1 MYPVARMLYQLAVT
15 RHAPRLPLTGTH
27 VSHHRCWPWD
37 IDLWMELNNGRT
49 LTFYDLGRIPLAR
62 RTGLIEMLR
71 RERWGMTMAGAS
83 VRYRAR
89 IRTFELVEMR
99 SRCVG
104 WDARFIYIEQSMWK
118 GQTCCNQIVYRSAMT
133 GPEGIVPTERV
144 TRALGVD
151 PVSPPLPDW
160 VQAWIEAEE
169 RRPWP
174 PQEAEI
180 ISVAKQEDWLNSA

>member
-27 VSHHRCWPWD
+27 VSRHRCWPWD

-71 RERWGMTMAGAS
+71 RERWGMIMAGAS

-104 WDARFIYIEQSMWK
+104 WDARFVYIEQSMWK

-144 TRALGVD
+144 MQALGVD
-151 PVSPPLPDW
+151 LVSPSLPDW
-160 VQAWIEAEE
+160 IQAWIEAED

-174 PQEAEI
+174 PREAEF

>member
-1 MYPVARMLYQLAVT
+1 MYPIMRMIGVDRRARRAGPLEIFDTDVT
-15 RHAPRLPLTGTH
+15 EVRI
-27 VSHHRCWPWD
+27 WPID
-37 IDLWMELNNGRT
+37 IDIFLELNNGRT

-89 IRTFELVEMR
+89 IRTFELIEMR

-104 WDARFIYIEQSMWK
+104 WDARFVYIEQSMWK

-144 TRALGVD
+144 MQALGVD
-151 PVSPPLPDW
+151 PVSPTLPDW
-160 VQAWIEAEE
+160 IQAWIEAED

-174 PQEAEI
+174 PQEAEF